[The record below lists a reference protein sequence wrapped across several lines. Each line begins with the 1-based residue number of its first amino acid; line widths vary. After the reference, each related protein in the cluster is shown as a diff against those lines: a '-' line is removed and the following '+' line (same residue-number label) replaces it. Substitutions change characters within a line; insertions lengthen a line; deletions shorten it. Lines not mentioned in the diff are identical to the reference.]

1 MRLFKTLC
9 DQVFFDLF
17 PILLSDILGNRLE
30 LAQISHGAFI
40 INTRNQFN
48 VKLDAKFSN
57 QPHAEQ

>member
-17 PILLSDILGNRLE
+17 PMLLSDILGNRLE

-40 INTRNQFN
+40 INTQNQFN

>member
-9 DQVFFDLF
+9 DEVFFDLF

-40 INTRNQFN
+40 INTQNQFN

>member
-9 DQVFFDLF
+9 DEVFFDLF

>member
-9 DQVFFDLF
+9 DRVLFDLF

-30 LAQISHGAFI
+30 LARISHDALI
-40 INTRNQFN
+40 INTQNQFN

-57 QPHAEQ
+57 

>member
-9 DQVFFDLF
+9 DRVLFDLF

-40 INTRNQFN
+40 INTQNQFN
-48 VKLDAKFSN
+48 VKLNAKFSN

>member
-9 DQVFFDLF
+9 DRVLFDLF

-40 INTRNQFN
+40 INTQNQFN

>member
-30 LAQISHGAFI
+30 LARISHDALI
-40 INTRNQFN
+40 INTQNQFN

>member
-40 INTRNQFN
+40 INTQNQFN

>member
-1 MRLFKTLC
+1 MWPG
-9 DQVFFDLF
+9 VFDLF

-40 INTRNQFN
+40 INTQNQFN